1 MMISVSLTEARARL
15 PELLTSA
22 AAGEEI
28 HILRHGRSVAVLVA
42 HDQWV
47 KTKQHDVLIQAR
59 ELRQKIEAARGKPW
73 PPEPRG
79 DPANYDRYLRELR
92 EEGEEEWREQFG
104 EERV

>member
-1 MMISVSLTEARARL
+1 MISVSLTEARTRL
-15 PELLTSA
+15 PELLTKA

-28 HILRHGRSVAVLVA
+28 HILRHGASVAVLVA

-73 PPEPRG
+73 PDYPLDNGWDAEAHIAEIRRDRDD
-79 DPANYDRYLRELR
+79 DPWDRV
-92 EEGEEEWREQFG
+92 GE
-104 EERV
+104 